1 MCFGSKPKMPKEAK
15 IAPMPEKTAAA
26 LTTGKN
32 RKGRRSKKSSLSGGG
47 KNTSIGSL
55 RIPLK
60 EVDNLRYG

>member
-15 IAPMPEKTAAA
+15 IAPMPEKTASA
-26 LTTGKN
+26 LSTGKN
-32 RKGRRSKKSSLSGGG
+32 RKGRSKKSSLSGGGG

-60 EVDNLRYG
+60 KMDNLRYG